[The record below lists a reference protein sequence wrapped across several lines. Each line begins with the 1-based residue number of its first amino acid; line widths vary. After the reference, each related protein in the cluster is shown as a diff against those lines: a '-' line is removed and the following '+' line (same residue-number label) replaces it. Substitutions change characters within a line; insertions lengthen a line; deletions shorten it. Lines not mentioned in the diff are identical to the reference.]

1 MAKRLDCTRSHSVKL
16 AMLDPL
22 RSGLPVRKTPAVPR
36 WKRSGHDVLDDTL
49 QRLTLA
55 WLKTLPEPARP
66 HQCARQYPRVL
77 NHIATLWNR
86 PQHCL
91 DYLDELL
98 ADRRG
103 NRQGF
108 SHAVALELRRLR
120 ARRAAALPVARTSP
134 ANDFPATE
142 PMAP

>member
-1 MAKRLDCTRSHSVKL
+1 
-16 AMLDPL
+16 MLDPFHAA
-22 RSGLPVRKTPAVPR
+22 GPVRKTPAVPR
-36 WKRSGHDVLDDTL
+36 WKRSDHDTLDDTL

-55 WLKTLPEPARP
+55 WLKALPDATRP
-66 HQCARQYPRVL
+66 QLCARQHPRVL
-77 NHIATLWNR
+77 NHIAALWHQPR
-86 PQHCL
+86 YCL

-134 ANDFPATE
+134 ANDLPATE